1 MAKSKQGFW
10 SKFFTAFKIAS
21 ATGPLVVQAFD
32 PADAEL
38 AAKLG
43 QIANATVDAAQ
54 GPTK

>member
-21 ATGPLVVQAFD
+21 TVGPVVVQAVD

-43 QIANATVDAAQ
+43 QIANATVDAAES
-54 GPTK
+54 GSK